1 MIFLTID
8 ILLNQGLN
16 TYRKNKLIIRGV
28 LKFISLKNYDNTLLL
43 NFKVFIKSF

>member
-8 ILLNQGLN
+8 TLLNQGLN

-28 LKFISLKNYDNTLLL
+28 LKFISLKKNDNTLLL
-43 NFKVFIKSF
+43 NFKVFIKIV

>member
-8 ILLNQGLN
+8 TLLNQGLN

-28 LKFISLKNYDNTLLL
+28 LKFISLKNDNTLLL
-43 NFKVFIKSF
+43 NFKIFIKIV